1 MEEVE
6 HICTRIAIMD
16 KGKVIALEFL
26 YSGGKHNLLKFLGK
40 SVLFM
45 SRFLPA
51 CWYIKIN
58 NMISGFSG
66 DTMSYSN
73 YWTYIGIEFIFFLA
87 IFSIYL
93 VASKQRK
100 NLTT

>member
-1 MEEVE
+1 
-6 HICTRIAIMD
+6 MD

-40 SVLFM
+40 SVLLM

-66 DTMSYSN
+66 DTMCP
-73 YWTYIGIEFIFFLA
+73 TQTTGPTLA
-87 IFSIYL
+87 LNLSSSLQFSVYTL
-93 VASKQRK
+93 
-100 NLTT
+100 

>member
-6 HICTRIAIMD
+6 QICTRIAIMD

-40 SVLFM
+40 SVLLM

-51 CWYIKIN
+51 
-58 NMISGFSG
+58 
-66 DTMSYSN
+66 
-73 YWTYIGIEFIFFLA
+73 
-87 IFSIYL
+87 
-93 VASKQRK
+93 
-100 NLTT
+100 